1 MKKMILMAAML
12 VSMAAMAQEPV
23 ITFSKTTHDFGKINE
38 ADGRV
43 TTIFEFTN
51 EGMVPLVLTNVKASC
66 GCTTPKWTHEPI
78 EPGAKGNITVTYNP
92 NGRPGRFQKTIT
104 VTSNATE
111 ATTKLYIKGEVIP
124 KPVSTTD
131 QYPVQMGELR
141 LKKKSL
147 NFGLVKKGANKQL
160 EIEYANS
167 TDQPIT
173 IEFLPR
179 EQDKHYAIQL
189 TLKTLQ
195 PGQTGKL
202 QVALQS
208 AECPLYGP
216 IDTKVY
222 LIVNG
227 KRVLSDQY
235 AITLKADLRE
245 DFSQM
250 TVEERQQAPI
260 IETSATIDLGV
271 IKKGKLSTHK
281 LHVANVGVNPLLI
294 RRIIS
299 DEEYVNITAP
309 KSPIKGGKSVDLKLD
324 INATQITDAAE
335 YSRVITLITND
346 PAHSALRIRINW
358 TIE

>member
-1 MKKMILMAAML
+1 
-12 VSMAAMAQEPV
+12 
-23 ITFSKTTHDFGKINE
+23 
-38 ADGRV
+38 
-43 TTIFEFTN
+43 
-51 EGMVPLVLTNVKASC
+51 
-66 GCTTPKWTHEPI
+66 
-78 EPGAKGNITVTYNP
+78 
-92 NGRPGRFQKTIT
+92 
-104 VTSNATE
+104 
-111 ATTKLYIKGEVIP
+111 
-124 KPVSTTD
+124 
-131 QYPVQMGELR
+131 
-141 LKKKSL
+141 
-147 NFGLVKKGANKQL
+147 
-160 EIEYANS
+160 
-167 TDQPIT
+167 
-173 IEFLPR
+173 
-179 EQDKHYAIQL
+179 
-189 TLKTLQ
+189 
-195 PGQTGKL
+195 
-202 QVALQS
+202 VALQS